1 MRFLVLSSPRPER
14 PSTVASNR
22 RAFWGWIDPK
32 LKSGQA
38 LFAYPKVGRGVVVAF
53 DVRSHEELHALLN
66 EWSEMIPAEFQIIP
80 LVDQARAKAYLKKK
94 QEKPR
99 SPPKAAGTTA

>member
-1 MRFLVLSSPRPER
+1 LHFLVVSSPRPER
-14 PSTVASNR
+14 PSAVAKSR
-22 RAFWGWIDPK
+22 QTFWRWIDPK

-66 EWSEMIPAEFQIIP
+66 EWAEMIPAEFQIIP
-80 LVDQARAKAYLKKK
+80 LVDQAKAKAYLKKTK
-94 QEKPR
+94 KNLGPRLKPR
-99 SPPKAAGTTA
+99 GRR